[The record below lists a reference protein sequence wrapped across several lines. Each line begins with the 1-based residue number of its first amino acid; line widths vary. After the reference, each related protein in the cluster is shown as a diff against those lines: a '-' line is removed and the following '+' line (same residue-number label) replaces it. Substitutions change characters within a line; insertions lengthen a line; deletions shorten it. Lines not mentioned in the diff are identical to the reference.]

1 MKHLRIPYII
11 LLIHVVYSCNTNDN
25 STSAPPPNSET
36 KSITVMNYNIL
47 HAKKENRPG
56 YHWNE
61 PDNRKERLIKL
72 IEKYSPD
79 ILTAQE
85 DMYKQGEYI
94 KEKTGLRKI
103 GVSRDAGTT
112 GGTNGEYNAIYYSGD
127 KFKSSSS
134 GHFWLS
140 ETPSEVSKSWDASV
154 QRILNWV
161 ELSDKNTGDSFF
173 VFNTHLDHKGRVS
186 RIKSSKLITDSIKS
200 IVRHK
205 PVILTGDMNTTPE
218 TEPIQEFGKEF
229 NDARKASI
237 EAPEGPL
244 ATFNGADGRIPTR
257 TIDYIFVS
265 DE

>member
-112 GGTNGEYNAIYYSGD
+112 GGTSCSSRRGAAPASASSTRRPAGSRRSRPSSRSTSCSRARWAGCASAPRTGWATSRCTICSSPPVPCSGPAAPRRPCCW
-127 KFKSSSS
+127 
-134 GHFWLS
+134 G
-140 ETPSEVSKSWDASV
+140 P
-154 QRILNWV
+154 
-161 ELSDKNTGDSFF
+161 TGCWPA
-173 VFNTHLDHKGRVS
+173 GRW
-186 RIKSSKLITDSIKS
+186 
-200 IVRHK
+200 
-205 PVILTGDMNTTPE
+205 
-218 TEPIQEFGKEF
+218 
-229 NDARKASI
+229 AA
-237 EAPEGPL
+237 APP
-244 ATFNGADGRIPTR
+244 
-257 TIDYIFVS
+257 
-265 DE
+265 